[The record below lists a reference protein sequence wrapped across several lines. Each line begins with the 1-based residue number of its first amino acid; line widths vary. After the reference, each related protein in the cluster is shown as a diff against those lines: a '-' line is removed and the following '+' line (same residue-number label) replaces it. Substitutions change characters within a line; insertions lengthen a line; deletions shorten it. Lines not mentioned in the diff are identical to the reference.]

1 LTNEAARSNNGA
13 MTSREHRE
21 AKEMRQRAPED
32 AVSVEL
38 EVPFHDLDPL
48 FVAWHG
54 WYYKYFEIA
63 RTALFRA
70 HKIDAVDMIPLNLGF
85 YVVETRAR
93 HIKPLRYGERFRVA
107 AWFTEHESRVGVA
120 YEVTS
125 VKEGHRIA
133 RGKTTLVT
141 THRKKH
147 GPGEDEML
155 FETPTVLVER
165 ILGPRVPVEGAT
177 VPRTET
183 TT

>member
-1 LTNEAARSNNGA
+1 
-13 MTSREHRE
+13 MTSPREHRD
-21 AKEMRQRAPED
+21 ARDLRVRAPAD

-70 HKIDAVDMIPLNLGF
+70 HRIDAVDMIPLNLGF

-93 HIKPLRYGERFRVA
+93 HVRPLRYGERFRVA
-107 AWFTEHESRVGVA
+107 AWFTEHETRVGVA

-141 THRKKH
+141 TLRSKH

-155 FETPTVLVER
+155 FETPATLVER
-165 ILGPRVPVEGAT
+165 ISGPRRPVEGAT
-177 VPRTET
+177 VPGAAEER
-183 TT
+183 